1 MFDCSYLGSQGSKM
15 TDSERD
21 QIDTEAESFMK
32 TCSEAIKLFKQECRH
47 HFIKTSHKNMI
58 KWGRIWHKYWT

>member
-1 MFDCSYLGSQGSKM
+1 M

-32 TCSEAIKLFKQECRH
+32 TCSEAIRLFKQECRQTLH
-47 HFIKTSHKNMI
+47 
-58 KWGRIWHKYWT
+58 